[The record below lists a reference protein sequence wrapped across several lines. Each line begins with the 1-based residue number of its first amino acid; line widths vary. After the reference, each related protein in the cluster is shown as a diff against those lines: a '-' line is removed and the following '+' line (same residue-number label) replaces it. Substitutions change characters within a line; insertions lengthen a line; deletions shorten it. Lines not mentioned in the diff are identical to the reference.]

1 MIKGFAVSSCPEIA
15 VRGNFL
21 SRFHAPELVSV
32 RKLAGS
38 LIPLL
43 ALWTGCLS
51 ADQEVTS
58 SSPVAIVANQSVS
71 VDNLSLDDLRRI
83 FLADKQYWPDRTR
96 IILLVQAPN
105 AYERQVVLARI
116 YQMNENEY
124 KRYWVAK
131 MFRAEVPSGPKIVF
145 STNMARELVSSLKG
159 AITFIRA
166 DEVRGHGKIL
176 SIDQKRPGDPGYPL
190 M

>member
-1 MIKGFAVSSCPEIA
+1 MITRMAMVAMIGLF
-15 VRGNFL
+15 
-21 SRFHAPELVSV
+21 
-32 RKLAGS
+32 
-38 LIPLL
+38 
-43 ALWTGCLS
+43 ALWPGYLW
-51 ADQEVTS
+51 ADGEVTS
-58 SSPVAIVANQSVS
+58 SSPVAIVTNENVN
-71 VDNLSLDDLRRI
+71 VDNLTLQELRRI

-105 AYERQVVLARI
+105 AYERQVVLERI
-116 YQMNENEY
+116 FEMSEVEY

-131 MFRAEVPSGPKIVF
+131 MFRAEVSSGPKIVF

-166 DEVRGHGKIL
+166 DAVQGHGKII